1 MPDGKDHMTEVV
13 SFPGETSEKIFGN
26 LKEIMKQKSDV
37 LIVHVGTGDI
47 TNNNNIWTMPR
58 IYFM

>member
-47 TNNNNIWTMPR
+47 TNNINI
-58 IYFM
+58 